1 MRLRGVVLGLLVIWA
16 FFATAAFR
24 GCGRQA
30 PTDREPT
37 DQPSLSSPDPSEVSQ
52 AYWLAARRVSARCG
66 RAIVRREDFQHK
78 AEAIKSL
85 PDGKRVWAE
94 LGQSY
99 SHAAAVNAGAVKE
112 LESLP
117 RDRVDPVAVESVTA
131 LADYLAPQGKL
142 LRQSGEECVEM
153 AALFAMIHAEGDAF
167 DGDSPKG
174 REYERRESD
183 LSARMKQTVANE
195 GAVQQR
201 RFADLATKARA
212 AATAL
217 AKKHGRRFPD
227 LLGNLVGRQSAIDG
241 RARLSPSL
249 VPRPKR
255 LGGSLALPRFG

>member
-16 FFATAAFR
+16 FFATASFR

-30 PTDREPT
+30 PTDGEPA

-52 AYWLAARRVSARCG
+52 AYWLAARRVSARG
-66 RAIVRREDFQHK
+66 ARANVTREELQRK

-85 PDGKRVWAE
+85 SDGKRVWGE

-99 SHAAAVNAGAVKE
+99 SHAAAVNAEAAKE

-117 RDRVDPVAVESVTA
+117 RDRVDPVAVECVTE

-142 LRQSGEECVEM
+142 LRQSGEVCAEM

-174 REYERRESD
+174 KEYERREAD
-183 LSARMKQTVANE
+183 LSARMKQTAANE
-195 GAVQQR
+195 GAVQKR
-201 RFADLATKARA
+201 RFAELATKAKA

-227 LLGNLVGRQSAIDG
+227 LLGN
-241 RARLSPSL
+241 
-249 VPRPKR
+249 
-255 LGGSLALPRFG
+255 